1 MNRNLLLTATAV
13 LLGLSAHA
21 QYETVVYDYSKN
33 WFGENQP
40 LPAEERWMLTGE
52 TPEGIKMVELQIF
65 QSGNRSDRLLHA
77 SDYQRAEGS
86 ESTRF
91 TIPVNYKLHG
101 NTAYDFKVL
110 YFQEAGDG
118 DMRRLSDMVNAA
130 LTSYLNQSVVAGK
143 RQVSL
148 AKHPR
153 IIIQDLDQIV
163 MDGLELYR
171 NRMGI
176 SFDGFSDIVYDKL
189 ERMDDLKLKAARFN
203 ILKEPDADERQTRVA
218 YFQQNM
224 EELAQL
230 MAREVNHYLSG
241 SFYVL
246 REARR
251 VTNYKSESTRWT
263 LPINLGYAAVY
274 DNLTSDD
281 FAVEG
286 APMVGIS
293 FPLGNPNFSGKFLS
307 NSSLSAGLLLQNVTL
322 DGDRVQQGPLV
333 NRPLYFAYGYKT
345 AYFLRI
351 NAGAT
356 VMEEVGTGTV
366 RLSPFIGLSV
376 ELNLW
381 LGLNR

>member
-1 MNRNLLLTATAV
+1 MNRNLLLTALAV
-13 LLGLSAHA
+13 LLGMSAQA

-40 LPAEERWMLTGE
+40 LPAEQRWMLTGE

-65 QSGNRSDRLLHA
+65 QSGKRSNRFLYA
-77 SDYQRAEGS
+77 SDYQRASGS
-86 ESTRF
+86 ESSRF

-110 YFQEAGDG
+110 YFEDAGDA
-118 DMRRLSDMVNAA
+118 DMRRLSEMVNAA

-153 IIIQDLDQIV
+153 IIIQELDQIV

-218 YFQQNM
+218 YFQKNM

-263 LPINLGYAAVY
+263 LPVNVGYAAVY
-274 DNLTSDD
+274 DNLTPGD

-293 FPLGNPNFSGKFLS
+293 FPLGNPNFSGNFWS
-307 NSSLSAGLLLQNVTL
+307 NSSLSAGMLLQNVTL
-322 DGDRVQQGPLV
+322 DGDRVQEGPLV

-351 NAGAT
+351 NAGAA
-356 VMEEVGTGTV
+356 VMQEVGSGTV
-366 RLSPFIGLSV
+366 RLTPFIGLSV

>member
-1 MNRNLLLTATAV
+1 MNRNLLLTAMAV
-13 LLGLSAHA
+13 IIALSAQA

-40 LPAEERWMLTGE
+40 LPAEKRWMLTGE

-86 ESTRF
+86 ESARF

-110 YFQEAGDG
+110 YFEEASDA
-118 DMRRLSDMVNAA
+118 DMRRLSEMVNAA

-153 IIIQDLDQIV
+153 IIIQELDHIV

-171 NRMGI
+171 NRMGLT
-176 SFDGFSDIVYDKL
+176 FDGFSDIVYDKL

-203 ILKEPDADERQTRVA
+203 ILKEPDADKRQTRVA
-218 YFQQNM
+218 FFQKNM

-230 MAREVNHYLSG
+230 LAREVNHYLSG

-246 REARR
+246 REARK
-251 VTNYKSESTRWT
+251 VNGYKSETTRWT
-263 LPINLGYAAVY
+263 LPVNVGYAAVY
-274 DNLTSDD
+274 DNVKSGD

-322 DGDRVQQGPLV
+322 DGDRVHEGPLV